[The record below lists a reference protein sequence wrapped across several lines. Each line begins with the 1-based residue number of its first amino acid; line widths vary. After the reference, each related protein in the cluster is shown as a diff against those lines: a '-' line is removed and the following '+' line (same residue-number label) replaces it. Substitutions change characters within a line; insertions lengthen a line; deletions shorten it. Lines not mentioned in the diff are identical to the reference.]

1 MRDRARRAA
10 QTVERR
16 QSLLQQRRDRLAIES
31 AEEREAR
38 LQLMRDRLATESA
51 EEREAMQSAADEIPT
66 GHQVS

>member
-16 QSLLQQRRDRLAIES
+16 QSLLQQRRDRQATES

-38 LQLMRDRLATESA
+38 LQQMRDRLATESA
-51 EEREAMQSAADEIPT
+51 EERGQATTDEGPT
-66 GHQVS
+66 GHRVS